1 MCNLIVA
8 HEWRKVVKASLTV
21 QQFFGNRFGI
31 APPWCVFY
39 LDTES
44 LPSVWAGVGS
54 EKARGHPATDRRK
67 EMKKK
72 CPKLKSPKHQ
82 LQVKKT
88 SGHLPH
94 TSFWSVFG
102 VCLLLSLPSG
112 CSPCSC
118 CGEASPLQT
127 HLTAWGSGKLL
138 GRPGLFAAQPP
149 APLGGLWRRATP
161 TGPDSEEIRESNKT
175 NLHFSFVYFITQL
188 KQKKEKSDSHLKLSS
203 TDPLF
208 SITLRFNGRFMSTSS
223 IVKVENTGLN
233 ASWLISAQTDESIW
247 WERENSMK

>member
-1 MCNLIVA
+1 MCNLMVA

-82 LQVKKT
+82 LQVKKKRRDT
-88 SGHLPH
+88 CHIQ
-94 TSFWSVFG
+94 VFG
-102 VCLLLSLPSG
+102 QFLEFA
-112 CSPCSC
+112 CSQKIYQIQVIQVIQM
-118 CGEASPLQT
+118 LQ
-127 HLTAWGSGKLL
+127 
-138 GRPGLFAAQPP
+138 P
-149 APLGGLWRRATP
+149 
-161 TGPDSEEIRESNKT
+161 
-175 NLHFSFVYFITQL
+175 
-188 KQKKEKSDSHLKLSS
+188 
-203 TDPLF
+203 
-208 SITLRFNGRFMSTSS
+208 
-223 IVKVENTGLN
+223 
-233 ASWLISAQTDESIW
+233 
-247 WERENSMK
+247 

>member
-67 EMKKK
+67 EILKK

-82 LQVKKT
+82 LQVKTNVGTLATYKF
-88 SGHLPH
+88 LV
-94 TSFWSVFG
+94 SFWS
-102 VCLLLSLPSG
+102 LLVLKKSIKF
-112 CSPCSC
+112 
-118 CGEASPLQT
+118 
-127 HLTAWGSGKLL
+127 KL
-138 GRPGLFAAQPP
+138 F
-149 APLGGLWRRATP
+149 
-161 TGPDSEEIRESNKT
+161 K
-175 NLHFSFVYFITQL
+175 
-188 KQKKEKSDSHLKLSS
+188 
-203 TDPLF
+203 
-208 SITLRFNGRFMSTSS
+208 
-223 IVKVENTGLN
+223 
-233 ASWLISAQTDESIW
+233 
-247 WERENSMK
+247 